1 MSRNN
6 SCFSQKALAAAL
18 TAIAVVSAGC
28 GSGQEASVKG
38 VVTLDGK
45 PVERGRITFVP
56 AESGAGAFAAI
67 NADGSYEAR
76 TGSVDG
82 LETGEYLIAVQSRED
97 SIPDPKGGPPLPGK
111 LITPRKYARSRTS
124 GINVSIDPGSNKVDF
139 ELKSGEK

>member
-1 MSRNN
+1 MSRNI
-6 SCFSQKALAAAL
+6 SCCSQKVLAAAL
-18 TAIAVVSAGC
+18 AAVAVVSIGC

-45 PVERGRITFVP
+45 PVQRGRITFVP

-67 NADGSYEAR
+67 NPDGSYEAR

-82 LETGEYLIAVQSRED
+82 LEAGEYKIAVQSRED

-111 LITPRKYARSRTS
+111 LITPMKYARSRTS
-124 GINVSIDPGSNKVDF
+124 GFNVSIDPGSNKVDF
-139 ELKSGEK
+139 ELKSGAK